1 MLDDYHVIDAPPVH
15 QSLGFLLDRLPGQ
28 LQVVVAS
35 RADPPLPL
43 ARLRV
48 RGQLVELRGHDLRFT
63 EDETAALLRETTGL
77 DLPSSS
83 LAALSTRT
91 EGWVAGL
98 QLPRC
103 SCRAGPTRPG
113 SWPASRAATATCST
127 I

>member
-48 RGQLVELRGHDLRFT
+48 RGQLAELRGHDLRFT

-98 QLPRC
+98 QLAALLLQGRSDP
-103 SCRAGPTRPG
+103 AGFV
-113 SWPASRAATATCST
+113 ASFSAATATCST